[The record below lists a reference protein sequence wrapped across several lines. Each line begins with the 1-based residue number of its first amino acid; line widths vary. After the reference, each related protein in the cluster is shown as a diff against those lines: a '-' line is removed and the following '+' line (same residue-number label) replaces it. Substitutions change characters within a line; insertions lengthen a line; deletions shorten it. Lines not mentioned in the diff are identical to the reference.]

1 MTDWIKETLYSNG
14 VLRNKL
20 GIKDQQRLADRE
32 YLLTATRELII
43 LQQKPVINDI
53 SLLNEIHQFM
63 FSPLYTWAGKYRS
76 GDFSKSNTHFLEHT
90 RFNFAKQDINNIINR
105 LNNKNSL
112 QDKEY
117 ALLLDRLNYMHPFRE
132 GNGKSIRTFLQCF
145 AANHQQVI
153 DYPRNNQQMIKAQ
166 HNSDIEGIAAL
177 ISLQNTPTRE
187 MAFLELMLRYRDTKH

>member
-1 MTDWIKETLYSNG
+1 MTDWIQETLYSNG

-20 GIKDQQRLADRE
+20 DIKDQQRLADQE

-43 LQQKPVINDI
+43 LQQKPVIKDI
-53 SLLNEIHQFM
+53 SLLNEIHRFM
-63 FSPLYTWAGKYRS
+63 FNLLYTWAGTYRS
-76 GDFSKSNTHFLEHT
+76 GDFSKGNTHFLEHT
-90 RFNFAKQDINNIINR
+90 WFNFAKQDINHIINR
-105 LNNKNSL
+105 LNKKKGL

-132 GNGKSIRTFLQCF
+132 GNGRSIRTFLQCF

-187 MAFLELMLRYRDTKH
+187 MAFLELMLRNRDTKH